1 MTMTASD
8 SEADRTA
15 RLVRR
20 RDRRLGLGD
29 LLAALSRALADRA
42 DSSLLRG
49 AFEEALRRLVPV
61 RSVRLRDKG
70 GRWSSRA
77 EGLDAIESIALDVPG
92 DDAGGVLEAA
102 FEPGSPLG
110 EWDCQLLGIAAH
122 IAAFVLEIE
131 RSRLQLTRAGLLSA
145 ARPKRPAAAP
155 LIGATPA
162 MQALRGQID
171 RVAGTDFTI
180 LLEGAST
187 RQAHSVRYPRQE
199 GGRRRASG

>member
-8 SEADRTA
+8 SEAGCTA

-20 RDRRLGLGD
+20 RDRRRGLGD
-29 LLAALSRALADRA
+29 LLAALSRAMADRA

-49 AFEEALRRLVPV
+49 AFEEAVRRVVPV
-61 RSVRLRDKG
+61 RSVRLRDNA
-70 GRWSSRA
+70 GRWSGRA
-77 EGLDAIESIALDVPG
+77 EGLEAIESITLDVPG
-92 DDAGGVLEAA
+92 GEAGGVLEAA
-102 FEPGSPLG
+102 FEPGSSPG
-110 EWDCQLLGIAAH
+110 EWDCQLLGIVAH

-131 RSRLQLTRAGLLSA
+131 RSRLQLARAGLPA

-155 LIGATPA
+155 LIGSTPA

-180 LLEGAST
+180 LLEGASDPQQST
-187 RQAHSVRYPRQE
+187 DMRLK
-199 GGRRRASG
+199 RRVCG